1 MSAPPGKRQSRPR
14 ALANYGPQRGTT
26 YLIHFL
32 ERYQHAG
39 HYSGWTDRP
48 VLERFAEHLRGEG
61 AVLTRAA
68 AAAGIGMVLA
78 RTWPDTTRDYED
90 CIKHQGGARRLC
102 PECGVT
108 PQGLRLAS
116 EREPEPR
123 LSLYDLERQ
132 GTDRD
137 GNPLPDITDYPAAAQ
152 AAARKENQMLGRER
166 RAAARHWAQQQA
178 EADRLLALADQLA
191 AQAGER
197 PNYQRDI
204 TAERAARIRE
214 RLGEDLVP
222 DAQAQAPAGKRPR
235 EPVLQGDELAA
246 EIDRL
251 AGQFGEPEP
260 LFGPRPDGTY
270 ADAIGAEEAQAQRQP
285 AAPEM
290 GQDYYTQPVG
300 SDRHRAAYREYMD
313 ATGGPRDGWT
323 TEQEYAADHHAD
335 LEYDRLQ
342 DALDR
347 AAAAQEPPPGEAD
360 ADPLAWRPPD
370 PGPREAGAAEP
381 DQDYPPTRE
390 WSREDADADPYLAGG
405 FAVPSDVVAEPGP
418 DHLYGAPECAEADPE
433 TAHFGPAS
441 PEAQDAGRW
450 PLPRVLEPAEVSP
463 VSAPVAAALPD
474 GTPHADPYLA
484 ERGWQA
490 QGGVYA
496 RQPQAQLEAG

>member
-1 MSAPPGKRQSRPR
+1 MSGARQHRPR
-14 ALANYGPQRGTT
+14 SEAAYGPETGTT
-26 YLIHFL
+26 YLLHFD
-32 ERYQHAG
+32 RPYGPGGGANG
-39 HYSGWTDRP
+39 RGTARHYTGWTKDLAAR
-48 VLERFAEHLRGEG
+48 LEEHRRGQG
-61 AVLTRAA
+61 SRLMQVVR
-68 AAAGIGMVLA
+68 AAGISFTLA
-78 RTWPDTTRDYED
+78 RTWDGTTRDRED
-90 CIKHQGGARRLC
+90 SLKHQGSASRFC
-102 PECGVT
+102 PECGVK
-108 PQGLRLAS
+108 PAAPRLGTDRQAA
-116 EREPEPR
+116 PAPR

-132 GTDRD
+132 GTDLD
-137 GNPLPDITDYPAAAQ
+137 GNPLPDITKYPAAAQ
-152 AAARKENQMLGRER
+152 ATARKENQMLGRER
-166 RAAARHWAQQQA
+166 RAAARQWAQQQA

-197 PNYQRDI
+197 PDYQRDI
-204 TAERAARIRE
+204 TAERAARLRE
-214 RLGEDLVP
+214 LLGEDLVR
-222 DAQAQAPAGKRPR
+222 DARSQAQAS
-235 EPVLQGDELAA
+235 EHVLQGDELAA

-270 ADAIGAEEAQAQRQP
+270 ADAIGAEEAEAQRQP

-347 AAAAQEPPPGEAD
+347 AAAAQEPPP
-360 ADPLAWRPPD
+360 D
-370 PGPREAGAAEP
+370 PGPHEAGAAEP

-390 WSREDADADPYLAGG
+390 RSREDADADPYLAGG

-433 TAHFGPAS
+433 SAHFGPTS

-463 VSAPVAAALPD
+463 LSAPVAAALPD